1 MGMTTKEMLAK
12 NVPANAFVY
21 LPKKNLF
28 LFVNSIVDCENKLE
42 FIFEIDSQQEI
53 VYTFSY
59 DELVSVVAE
68 YSTEMCYLKNL
79 EKTI

>member
-1 MGMTTKEMLAK
+1 
-12 NVPANAFVY
+12 
-21 LPKKNLF
+21 
-28 LFVNSIVDCENKLE
+28 VDYDNKLE

-59 DELVSVVAE
+59 DELVFVVAE

>member
-1 MGMTTKEMLAK
+1 MGMTKKVKAK
-12 NVPANAFVY
+12 DVSMNSFVY

-28 LFVNSIVDCENKLE
+28 LFVHNIVDCENKLE

-59 DELVSVVAE
+59 DELVFVVAE